1 MAVDYNRRV
10 LLQRY
15 WPDVFGK
22 LREAKVIAESLNP
35 EYDLLYEKI
44 RDFINDCF
52 IETARESVLARWERI
67 VGVVPLS
74 TDTLEERRNRVLYL
88 LQIVLPY
95 TEKKLKKVF
104 LAQIVGEGNYQVTV
118 DPIASTIEV
127 LINPAKQAQWNDVAQ
142 MLDTILPCNLAL
154 TMGFQGTPHD
164 IIGEY
169 THDELSHFS
178 HDQMRDEL
186 LNLNKQ

>member
-1 MAVDYNRRV
+1 MAVDYNRKVRIE
-10 LLQRY
+10 RY
-15 WPDVFGK
+15 WADVFGK
-22 LREAKVIAESLNP
+22 LREAQEIAKSLNP

-52 IETARESVLARWERI
+52 IETAREHVLARWEKI

-104 LAQIVGEGNYQVTV
+104 LAQIVGEGNYQVTI

-127 LINPAKQAQWNDVAQ
+127 LINPAKQAQWNDVIQ
-142 MLDTILPCNLAL
+142 MLDTILPCNMELIVGN
-154 TMGFQGTPHD
+154 MGTPHSVME
-164 IIGEY
+164 EY
-169 THDELSHFS
+169 THNQLAEHNHDFITNELMFIN
-178 HDQMRDEL
+178 Q
-186 LNLNKQ
+186 Q

>member
-1 MAVDYNRRV
+1 MAVDYNRKV
-10 LLQRY
+10 HIERY

-22 LREAKVIAESLNP
+22 LREAQEIAKALNP

-52 IETARESVLARWERI
+52 IETARENVLARWEKI

-88 LQIVLPY
+88 LQITLPY
-95 TEKKLKKVF
+95 TERRLKKVF

-118 DPIASTIEV
+118 DPITSTIEV
-127 LINPAKQAQWNDVAQ
+127 LINPAKQAQWNDVIQ
-142 MLDTILPCNLAL
+142 MLDTILPCNMELIVGNL
-154 TMGFQGTPHD
+154 GTPHSVME
-164 IIGEY
+164 EY
-169 THDELSHFS
+169 THNQLAEHS
-178 HDQMRDEL
+178 HDFITNEL
-186 LNLNKQ
+186 MFINQQ

>member
-1 MAVDYNRRV
+1 MAVDYNRKV
-10 LLQRY
+10 HIERY
-15 WPDVFGK
+15 WADVFGK
-22 LREAKVIAESLNP
+22 LREAQEIAKSVNP
-35 EYDLLYEKI
+35 EFDLLYEKI

-52 IETARESVLARWERI
+52 IETARESVLARWEKI

-88 LQIVLPY
+88 LQITLPY
-95 TEKKLKKVF
+95 TERRLKKVF

-154 TMGFQGTPHD
+154 VMGYMGTPHSVME
-164 IIGEY
+164 EY
-169 THDELSHFS
+169 THDELSAFT
-178 HDQMRDEL
+178 HDQITNEL
-186 LNLNKQ
+186 MFINQQ